1 MIILV
6 ACNFVFYFEKNNI
19 FKNFIK
25 FQFKKNATILRNA
38 NLNKNIQLPAT
49 TAFINLIIN

>member
-19 FKNFIK
+19 LKNFIK

-38 NLNKNIQLPAT
+38 NLNKNIQLLAT
-49 TAFINLIIN
+49 TAFKNLIIH

>member
-19 FKNFIK
+19 FKDLYLLNFNL
-25 FQFKKNATILRNA
+25 KNVTILRNA
-38 NLNKNIQLPAT
+38 NLNKNIQLSAQ
-49 TAFINLIIN
+49 LLL